1 MAHEPLVEE
10 VQRHFEAFTRAVA
23 HLPLY
28 HRLSEGISGDPEVR
42 DLLVAARPGQARPV
56 LLLAAVHDLL
66 LRHPELPAARWY
78 PSITPGDKL
87 APGDPY
93 PAFRQAALD
102 HADELRQVIATHNTQ
117 TNEVNRC
124 VLLGPLVAAALA
136 DDPDRPIAL
145 VELGCSAGLLLG
157 MERYRIEVGGVV
169 MGDRGSPVS
178 LAGVL
183 VDGSEPPR
191 SPFPPHPE
199 VEARLGIDLAPIALD
214 DLDRLR
220 WIEACLWPD
229 QPLRVDRFRSAVEL
243 MRQDPPTLV
252 PGDLI
257 DALPGAV
264 AGVPPDVHLVVYHCW
279 ALTYTERSRRDDL
292 AAVLNGLAAQRHS
305 VSWLSAEPPNAVPGI
320 VPPPLSPGDE
330 EARPETVLGLR
341 RWRDGTELAAVAPG
355 WGHPHG
361 ETLTWLL

>member
-1 MAHEPLVEE
+1 MAHGPLVEQ
-10 VQRHFEAFTRAVA
+10 VQGHFEAFTRAVV

-28 HRLSEGISGDPEVR
+28 RRLSEGISGDPEVR
-42 DLLVAARPGQARPV
+42 DLLLAARPGQARPV

-66 LRHPELPAARWY
+66 LRNPELPAARWY
-78 PSITPGDKL
+78 ASITPGDEL

-102 HADELRQVIATHNTQ
+102 HAEELRQVIATHNTQ

-157 MERYRIEVGGVV
+157 MDRYRIDVGGVV
-169 MGDRGSPVS
+169 MGDPGSPVS

-183 VDGSEPPR
+183 DGGSEPPT
-191 SPFPPHPE
+191 SPFPPHPD

-214 DLDRLR
+214 DVDRLR

-229 QPLRVDRFRSAVEL
+229 QPLRVGRFRAAVEL
-243 MRQDPPTLV
+243 MKHDPPRLV
-252 PGDLI
+252 QGDLI
-257 DALPGAV
+257 EALPEAAAALPPGA
-264 AGVPPDVHLVVYHCW
+264 HLVVYHCW
-279 ALTYTERSRRDDL
+279 ALTYIERSRRDDL
-292 AAVLNGLAAQRHS
+292 AAVLTGLAAQRHS

-320 VPPPLSPGDE
+320 VRPPLPPGDE
-330 EARPETVLGLR
+330 ASRPETVLGLR
-341 RWRDGTELAAVAPG
+341 RWRNGTELAPAAPG

-361 ETLTWLL
+361 ESLTWLT